1 MKKAQLELCSLE
13 KSGGEGSFGL
23 ACCLDRASGTR
34 GGGLTGG
41 EGAGAGG
48 RAIVGAGAGLV
59 MSWVS
64 CCSWAVRPARV
75 VLMACSETFCHSVSS
90 WR

>member
-1 MKKAQLELCSLE
+1 VQELKKAQPELCSLE

-23 ACCLDRASGTR
+23 AYCLYGVSRTR

-41 EGAGAGG
+41 EGVGTRGGAMV
-48 RAIVGAGAGLV
+48 RVGVELV

-64 CCSWAVRPARV
+64 CCNWPSG
-75 VLMACSETFCHSVSS
+75 L
-90 WR
+90 